1 MAGSTGTGPSVSAH
15 EAADETAD
23 AAVDAAVDGS
33 AHRPTLVR
41 DDPAPEVPQGAAGG
55 ERPAGRHRAPA
66 GTPRPARGLL
76 RHGRRRSPRSGSAA
90 RELGLVVVV
99 ALLLSLLVKTFLV
112 QAFSIPSGSME
123 PTLHGCPGCT
133 DDRILVDR
141 TSRWRTGI
149 HRGDVVVFH
158 DPGGWLDETAGPGGL
173 AGGIEQALAFVGLLP
188 APGER
193 DLVKR
198 VIGVGGDV
206 VEGRDGRVLV
216 DGVPL
221 DEPYVHPGD
230 AATAVDFRVVV
241 PPGSLWVMGDHR
253 SDSADSRAHRAEPGH
268 GFVPLSDVVGR
279 AVAVAWP
286 LSRAGTL
293 PRPATFDQPGLR

>member
-1 MAGSTGTGPSVSAH
+1 
-15 EAADETAD
+15 
-23 AAVDAAVDGS
+23 
-33 AHRPTLVR
+33 
-41 DDPAPEVPQGAAGG
+41 
-55 ERPAGRHRAPA
+55 
-66 GTPRPARGLL
+66 
-76 RHGRRRSPRSGSAA
+76 
-90 RELGLVVVV
+90 VVV
-99 ALLLSLLVKTFLV
+99 ALLLSLLVKSFLV

-158 DPGGWLDETAGPGGL
+158 DPGGWLDEAAAPGGL
-173 AGGIEQALAFVGLLP
+173 TGGIERALAFVGVLP
-188 APGER
+188 SPGEH

-206 VEGRDGRVLV
+206 VEGRGGRVLV

-241 PPGSLWVMGDHR
+241 PSGSLWVMGDHR
-253 SDSADSRAHRAEPGH
+253 SDSADSRAHRDDPGH

-279 AVAVAWP
+279 AVAIVWP
-286 LSRAGTL
+286 LSRAGGL
-293 PRPATFDQPGLR
+293 SRPATFGQPGLR

>member
-1 MAGSTGTGPSVSAH
+1 MTGSTGTGASVQAGAPSGPTVL
-15 EAADETAD
+15 DGGTASPD
-23 AAVDAAVDGS
+23 AS
-33 AHRPTLVR
+33 
-41 DDPAPEVPQGAAGG
+41 
-55 ERPAGRHRAPA
+55 RPAGQSGSSAERGPGRHRAPA
-66 GTPRPARGLL
+66 GTGRQPARGPL
-76 RHGRRRSPRSGSAA
+76 RRGRRRAPRRGSAA

-158 DPGGWLDETAGPGGL
+158 DPGGWLPEGAAPGGL
-173 AGGIEQALAFVGLLP
+173 TGAIERALAFVGVLP
-188 APGER
+188 SPGEH

-230 AATAVDFRVVV
+230 APTAVDFRAVV

-253 SDSADSRAHRAEPGH
+253 SDSADSRAHQASPGH

-279 AVAVAWP
+279 AVAVVWP
-286 LSRAGTL
+286 LSRAGGL
-293 PRPATFDQPGLR
+293 HRPATFDQPGLR